1 MTNTQ
6 VIGMFKIVLSDV
18 DLLKNSIP
26 IIADIIDEG
35 IFNIDQN
42 GISLVTPDRTM
53 VSVVDLKILSAAFDE
68 FKIDGPTALGLNIGN
83 LAAVLK
89 RVKSG
94 DKISLESQK
103 GDKLKITVEG
113 SGKRTFEIP
122 IIETKTE
129 KPPVDQLQFGG
140 KIDLETQLLEDGIAD
155 AEVIGD
161 SVILEAAD
169 TGFTLRAKGDVS
181 SAELEL
187 KKGSQGLL
195 SLTVPKAIKSQYPLD
210 YLKKMIKA
218 GKLARQ
224 MSLEFGTDYPIRLT
238 FKAIDKMN
246 LSFILAPRVS
256 ED

>member
-1 MTNTQ
+1 
-6 VIGMFKIVLSDV
+6 MFRIVLSEA

-35 IFNIDQN
+35 VFTIDQN

-68 FKIDGPTALGLNIGN
+68 YKIDAPATIGLNLAN
-83 LAAVLK
+83 LAAVLR
-89 RVKSG
+89 RVKST
-94 DKISLESQK
+94 DKIILDSGK

-113 SGKRTFEIP
+113 SGTRTFEIP
-122 IIETKTE
+122 LIDIKTE
-129 KPPVDQLQFGG
+129 KPPVEQLNFGG
-140 KIDLETQLLEDGIAD
+140 KVELETSVVEEGIAD

-161 SVILEAAD
+161 SVIFEAGP
-169 TGFTLRAKGDVS
+169 TGFKMYAKGDVS

-187 KKGSQGLL
+187 KKGTDRLL
-195 SLTVPKAIKSQYPLD
+195 DLKAEKPIKSQYPLD

-218 GKLARQ
+218 GKLSKQ
-224 MSLEFGTDYPIRLT
+224 MLLEFGTDYPIRMT
-238 FKAIDKMN
+238 FKAIDKLN
-246 LSFILAPRVS
+246 LSIILAPRVS